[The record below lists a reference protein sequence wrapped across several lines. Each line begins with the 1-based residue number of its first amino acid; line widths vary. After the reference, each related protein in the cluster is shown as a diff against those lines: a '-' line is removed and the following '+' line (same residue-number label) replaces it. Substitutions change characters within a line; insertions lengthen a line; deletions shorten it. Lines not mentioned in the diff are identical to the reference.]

1 MTDDLRPAGE
11 LAGLDPT
18 HFPNES
24 AEYRAARTALLA
36 EEIELRRQI
45 QRVAA
50 KRRALPP
57 GGEVPQD
64 YALEGPNGP
73 LRLSDL
79 FGKHDTLVV
88 YSMMYGPERQKGCP
102 MCSAMLDAWNGEA
115 RHLEQRVALAIVA
128 RSPIERILAYARDR
142 GWNGLKFYS
151 DPSGDFTRDYVG
163 DADADMPA
171 YTIFHR
177 HEGVIRHFYSLE
189 GGMETADPGQDPHSA
204 PDMNPLWIILDTVP
218 EGRGADWYPSL
229 DY

>member
-1 MTDDLRPAGE
+1 MTDDLRPAGD
-11 LAGLDPT
+11 LARLDPA

-36 EEIELRRQI
+36 DEIELRRQI

-50 KRRALPP
+50 KRRALPR

-64 YALEGPNGP
+64 YAFEGPNGP

-79 FGKHDTLVV
+79 FGEHNTLVV
-88 YSMMYGPERQKGCP
+88 YSMMYGPERQQGCP
-102 MCSAMLDAWNGEA
+102 MCSALLDAWNGEA
-115 RHLEQRVALAIVA
+115 RHLERRVALAIVA
-128 RSPIERILAYARDR
+128 RSPIERILAYGRDR

-151 DPSGDFTRDYVG
+151 DPTGDFTRDYVG

-171 YTIFHR
+171 YTIFQR

-189 GGMETADPGQDPHSA
+189 GGMEVADPGQDPHSA